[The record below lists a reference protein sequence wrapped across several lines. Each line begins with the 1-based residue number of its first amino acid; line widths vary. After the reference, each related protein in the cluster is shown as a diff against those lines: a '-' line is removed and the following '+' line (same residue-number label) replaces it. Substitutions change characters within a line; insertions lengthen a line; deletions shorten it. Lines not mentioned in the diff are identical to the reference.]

1 MQNMPE
7 IKEKE
12 QKTTTNV
19 FGLDV
24 EEMAKAG
31 LHFGHRVSRINP
43 KMKPYIYGTRSTVHI
58 IDLEK
63 TVTKFAEALTVVQK
77 LIQEGKT
84 LLLVGTKIQAKNLV
98 KETAQECGLP
108 YINERWLGGTLTNF
122 ETIRKRI
129 AYFQDLE
136 QQKESGEFEK
146 YTKKEQAK
154 KNQELEDLEIKFGGI
169 KTLEKLPDAIF
180 VLDMIKDTLAIKEA
194 RMKGVLI
201 IGIADTNADP
211 TLVDYAIPANDDAM
225 SSVRYILEKVKD
237 AILKVKA
244 K

>member
-1 MQNMPE
+1 MPE